1 MPHKTIRL
9 IPGANEVETMALNQE
24 GVSITSLVRLKY
36 DPSTGGILEKI
47 GGWSRFF
54 PNQIVAIVRQLLAW
68 QDLDAIKHLAYG
80 TQNIGN
86 TTQAQLGVITNGSQ
100 QNITPTATTDNV
112 APIANTTAG
121 NSTVLITDATVG
133 NITSYD
139 AVFIQTH
146 LAVGNLVLYGL
157 YPTIEVSGATYGV
170 AATDILG
177 NPEPAPNTGNVT
189 VVANFTVTTG
199 SNVINVNLPSHGYSV
214 ESTYPALVPTT
225 VGNIT
230 IYGDYFVQNVVDG
243 NNFTILGSNTA
254 SGNVSGLING
264 GQARYV
270 YSFGVGAV
278 PVGSGFGS
286 GGFGSGGFGSGTS
299 ITPATGTPIGATDW
313 SLDNWGEILLSLPDN
328 GSLFQPIYQW
338 DPSSGSPFAT
348 VITQAPTVSDG
359 FFVAMPQRQI
369 VAWGST
375 ATGIQDPLLVN
386 WCDVNNFNQWIA
398 TVTNQAG
405 SYRIP
410 RGSRVVGGLQAPNQG
425 LLWTD
430 IDLWSMQ
437 YIGPSN
443 VYSFN
448 QIGAG
453 CGLIGRKAGCVYN
466 DTAYWMGQ
474 SQFFMLTPASTT
486 AAGGVSTLP
495 CPIWDVIFQELD
507 QNNLQKVRA
516 AVNSRFGEIT
526 WYFPT
531 TNSGGEVAMYVK
543 FSAALSAAGLLAWDY
558 GPYGRSAW
566 IDQSVEGSPIGFDP
580 ASLYIYQHETS
591 PDADGQP
598 LLSSF
603 QTGYTTLADGEYLSF
618 IDQFWSDAKWG
629 YYNGAQN
636 ATINLTFYGVDY
648 PGQTPNVYGPYTL
661 TQGTTFIT
669 PRIRNRLVSM
679 AFSSSDIGTWWRMG
693 AMRYRYCPDGKF

>member
-1 MPHKTIRL
+1 MPHRTIKL
-9 IPGANEVETMALNQE
+9 LPGVNEVETEALNE
-24 GVSITSLVRLKY
+24 GGISFSNLIRFKL
-36 DPSTGGILEKI
+36 DPSGIGLVEKL
-47 GGWSRFF
+47 GGWQKFF
-54 PNQIVAIVRQLLAW
+54 PNQIVSIARQLLAW
-68 QDLDAIKHLAYG
+68 LDLDAIPHLAFG

-100 QNITPTATTDNV
+100 ADITPTSTTDNV
-112 APIANTTAG
+112 APVANTTGG

-146 LAVGNLVLYGL
+146 VSVGNLVLYGL
-157 YPTIEVSGATYGV
+157 YPTVEVNSTQYAVT
-170 AATDILG
+170 AMDILG
-177 NPEPAPNTGNVT
+177 SPEPAPVTSGNAT
-189 VVANFTVTTG
+189 VANFTVTVG
-199 SNVINVNLPSHGYSV
+199 SNIVTVDLPAHGYV
-214 ESTYPALVPTT
+214 PQDTYPALVPTT

-230 IYGDYFVQNVVDG
+230 IYGNYFVQSVPDVDH
-243 NNFTILGSNTA
+243 FTILGSTTA
-254 SGNVSGLING
+254 SGNVSGQING
-264 GQARYV
+264 GNARYV

-278 PVGSGFGS
+278 PVGSGYGI
-286 GGFGSGGFGSGTS
+286 GGYGTGGYGTGTS
-299 ITPATGTPIGATDW
+299 ITPATGTPIGAMDW
-313 SLDNWGEILLSLPDN
+313 SLDNWGEILLALPDN

-338 DPSSGSPFAT
+338 DPSSGSPTAT
-348 VITQAPTVSDG
+348 VITAAPTVSDG

-386 WCDVNNFNQWIA
+386 WCDVNNYNTWIA

-410 RGSRVVGGLQAPNQG
+410 RGSRIVGGLQAPNQG

-430 IDLWSMQ
+430 IDVWSMQ

-448 QIGAG
+448 EIGAG
-453 CGLIGRKAGCVYN
+453 CGLIGRKAACIYN
-466 DTAYWMGQ
+466 DVAYWMGP
-474 SQFFMLTPASTT
+474 SQFYTLTPASDT

-507 QNNLQKVRA
+507 QNNLQKIRA

-531 TNSGGEVAMYVK
+531 TSSGGEVAMYAK
-543 FSAALSAAGLLAWDY
+543 YSATLAAAGLLAWDY
-558 GPYGRSAW
+558 GALGRSAW
-566 IDQSVEGSPIGFDP
+566 IDQSVEGPPIGFDP
-580 ASLYIYQHETS
+580 SSMYIYQHETS

-598 LLSSF
+598 LQASF
-603 QTGYTTLADGEYLSF
+603 QTGYTTLSDGEYLSF
-618 IDQFWSDAKWG
+618 IDQFWSDAKFG
-629 YYNGAQN
+629 YYNGTQN
-636 ATINLTFYGVDY
+636 ATINLTFYGTDY
-648 PGQTPNVYGPYTL
+648 PGQTPYAYGPYSL
-661 TQGTTFIT
+661 TQGTTFVT

-679 AFSSSDIGTWWRMG
+679 AFSSNDIGTWWRTG
-693 AMRYRYCPDGKF
+693 AMRYRFSPDGKF